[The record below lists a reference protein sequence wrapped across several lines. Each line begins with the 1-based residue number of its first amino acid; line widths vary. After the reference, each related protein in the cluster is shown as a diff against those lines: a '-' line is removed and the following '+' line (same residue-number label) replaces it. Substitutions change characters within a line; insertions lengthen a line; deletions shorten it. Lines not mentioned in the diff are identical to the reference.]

1 MKIIVINTNYCSRE
15 NFWQLYDPVD
25 PGNQLQWLVNEL
37 FQAEKNG
44 QIVHIV
50 GHAPITS
57 DACTQTWAHNYLM
70 IIDRF
75 RSIIKTSFFGHTHR
89 DELRLYYPSR
99 YSSQMYQSQGEQIQ
113 EKVEKEEKRNERKEN
128 EENVPSSSSDIN
140 FHTNEFTSSN
150 KEEEKEEEKDV
161 EKEMKSEGE
170 VDPILV
176 GFVGGSITTF
186 GYVNPCYKV
195 YQMNDEV
202 SDFSLSLLSSFPLSL
217 SLFFLLS
224 LPFFYLFFLSEFLT
238 FHHEMANDE

>member
-15 NFWQLYDPVD
+15 NFWQLYDPID

-37 FQAEKNG
+37 FQAEKSG
-44 QIVHIV
+44 QVVHIV

-99 YSSQMYQSQGEQIQ
+99 YSSQMYQSQGEEVQ
-113 EKVEKEEKRNERKEN
+113 EKVEEEGEEEQIEKSEN
-128 EENVPSSSSDIN
+128 EENAPSSSSDIN

-150 KEEEKEEEKDV
+150 KQEKEEEENK
-161 EKEMKSEGE
+161 EKEETEEKDMEEEMESEGGE

-217 SLFFLLS
+217 SPFSPSLF
-224 LPFFYLFFLSEFLT
+224 PQ
-238 FHHEMANDE
+238 